1 MNVMVDQLR
10 PIWPNI
16 ENDINNGDKNGLRAR
31 AKLRAHGKWNMTAA
45 LEWAIENRPIKK
57 DKAATIVASD
67 PTSELSVLFAQILN
81 L

>member
-1 MNVMVDQLR
+1 
-10 PIWPNI
+10 
-16 ENDINNGDKNGLRAR
+16 
-31 AKLRAHGKWNMTAA
+31 MTAA